1 MTIDRPEFLMAP
13 GPTEVPPDVLQA
25 QAREVPYHRG
35 PRFGAILRDCC
46 DALRRILFTRNDV
59 LLYTGSGTLGMESA
73 VVNLLNPGDRILVLN
88 TGNFADRFQEIAK
101 VHGVETKVVEYEW
114 GGNAN
119 AADARRELD
128 ADPVIRAVFC
138 QHSETS
144 TGIVNDVEAIGAV
157 VKDRPQ
163 LFVVDAISAV
173 GAAPLRVDAWGID
186 VCIGGSQKALMT
198 PPGIC
203 FVSISP
209 AAWEANANAT
219 CPRFYTD
226 WGTAKAFLDKDIPE
240 TPFTPAVTIFAAFH
254 KALQILEE
262 EGIEASWKRHE
273 LLGRACREGVKAIG
287 LDIQTEESDRACVL
301 TAVVAPEGLDGAQ
314 IAEHLRAKHGIVV
327 APGQGKLK
335 GKIFRIGHCGYYG
348 PRDILMGLAALEA
361 TLQSLGYPVKEGAAT
376 SAAASVFRE
385 AGFA

>member
-1 MTIDRPEFLMAP
+1 MTVDRPEFLMAP

-35 PRFGAILRDCC
+35 PRFGAVLRDCM
-46 DALRRILFTRNDV
+46 ASLQRILFTRGDV
-59 LLYTGSGTLGMESA
+59 LLFTGSGSLGMESA
-73 VVNLLNPGDRILVLN
+73 VVNVCSPGDRILVLN
-88 TGNFADRFQEIAK
+88 TGNFADRFQKIAK
-101 VHGVETKVVEYEW
+101 LHGVQTTVVEYEW
-114 GGNAN
+114 GRNAQP
-119 AADARRELD
+119 ADVTRELD
-128 ADPVIRAVFC
+128 ADPSIKAVFC

-144 TGIVNDVEAIGAV
+144 TGIVNDVEAIGRV

-173 GAAPLRVDAWGID
+173 GAVPLRLDEWGVD

-203 FVSISP
+203 FVTVSEP
-209 AAWEANANAT
+209 AWKANGDAA

-226 WGTAKAFLDKDIPE
+226 WATTHASLQLDPPE
-240 TPFTPAVTIFAAFH
+240 TPYTPAVTIFVAFR
-254 KALQILEE
+254 KALQILED
-262 EGIEASWKRHE
+262 EGIEQSWKRHE
-273 LLGRACREGVKAIG
+273 VLGRACREGVKAIG
-287 LDIQTEESDRACVL
+287 LDIQTEEADRAAVL
-301 TAVVAPEGLDGAQ
+301 TAVVAPEGLDGAK

-335 GKIFRIGHCGYYG
+335 GKIFRVGHCGYYT

-361 TLQSLGYPVKEGAAT
+361 TLQTLGYPVKEGAAT

-385 AGFA
+385 AGLA